1 MADAM
6 DKHICTQKNKSLRPY
21 GVIKNNKYLSVL
33 NSVKSS
39 AVVQGCKL
47 LSHLRHSVLLL
58 PLWGVMPVHSS
69 AALISPADR
78 DAVQQQQQELLQQN
92 SQQRQSLQ
100 RSITPALPAA
110 RPPAEQPG
118 GPCFLISSI
127 ALSGA
132 EHLPGQAERELTA
145 SYLQRCLSLGQIQTL
160 VKQVSDWYISRGYIT
175 SRAFLTE
182 QDLSHGQLRLQV
194 LEGKLEDI
202 ELEKKDARML
212 RTAFPGLKDKILN
225 LRDIEQGMESI
236 NRLRKVPVQI
246 EILPGTRPGYS
257 IVNLTATPE
266 FPVTAGIGFDNS
278 GQKSTG
284 TGQINGS
291 LTANNLLGLADQWFV
306 SGARSSDFAS
316 DHNARSVQAGF
327 SVPYGYWLLDY
338 NYSYSDYL
346 TTITERGFDWR
357 SDGDS
362 QIHRLTLSRVLF
374 RNGDMKTGA
383 FLGLS
388 HRIGRNYLNDTRL
401 ESSSRKLTS
410 VTVGVNHSQKVWGGY
425 ATLNPSFSRGVPWL
439 GAESDADK
447 SGDAPRAEFN
457 KGSLS
462 GSYYLPLAQDWNY
475 LTSFYGQWTPDR
487 LYGSERMTL
496 GGESSV
502 RGFKEQYLSGDN
514 GGYWR
519 NEVNHDLLTLPLIG
533 TLNAVAAVD
542 GGYLRHDNQDSFASG
557 TLWGGAVGVGSRNRY
572 YSSQFTVGWPLAY
585 PDWLKPDR
593 VSVYYRV
600 NVVL

>member
-1 MADAM
+1 M
-6 DKHICTQKNKSLRPY
+6 DDTKNMHHRAQKSKPSHAY
-21 GVIKNNKYLSVL
+21 GFIKDKIAPLLSGRLHFAWVIKHRKFVFLLRQSVPGIAFL
-33 NSVKSS
+33 VFM
-39 AVVQGCKL
+39 AFQA
-47 LSHLRHSVLLL
+47 
-58 PLWGVMPVHSS
+58 S
-69 AALISPADR
+69 AATISPADR

-92 SQQRQSLQ
+92 RQQRQSLQ
-100 RSITPALPAA
+100 RSLTPSV
-110 RPPAEQPG
+110 PPVQSDTTQMG
-118 GPCFLISSI
+118 GPCFPISSI
-127 ALSGA
+127 ELLGA
-132 EHLPGQAERELTA
+132 EHLPVRAKHALTEP
-145 SYLQRCLSLGQIQTL
+145 YLQRCLSLSQIKTL
-160 VKQVSDWYISRGYIT
+160 VKQVSDWYINRGYIT

-182 QDLSHGQLRLQV
+182 QDLSLGRLQLQV

-202 ELEKKDARML
+202 ELDKHNARIL
-212 RTAFPGLKDKILN
+212 LTTFPNLKGKILN
-225 LRDIEQGMESI
+225 LRDIEQGMENI

-246 EILPGTRPGYS
+246 EILPGTQPGYS
-257 IVNLTATPE
+257 VVNLTATPE
-266 FPVTAGIGFDNS
+266 FPLTTSLGFDNS

-284 TGQINGS
+284 TGQVSGT
-291 LTANNLLGLADQWFV
+291 LTANNVLGLADQWFI
-306 SGARSSDFAS
+306 SGARSSDFARG
-316 DHNARSVQAGF
+316 HNAHSVQAGF
-327 SVPYGYWLLDY
+327 SMPYGYWLLDY

-346 TTITERGFDWR
+346 STIVNRGFDWR

-383 FLGLS
+383 FFGMS

-410 VTVGVNHSQKVWGGY
+410 VMAGVNHSQKIGGGY

-439 GAESDADK
+439 GAEDDANKSSDMA
-447 SGDAPRAEFN
+447 RAEFS
-457 KGSLS
+457 KWSLS

-475 LTSFYGQWTPDR
+475 LTSFYGQWTRDR

-502 RGFKEQYLSGDN
+502 RGFKEQYLSGDK

-519 NEVNHDLLTLPLIG
+519 NEVNHDLITLPYVG
-533 TLNAVAAVD
+533 TLNAVAAID

-557 TLWGGAVGVGSRNRY
+557 NLWGGAVGVGSRNRY
-572 YSSQFTVGWPLAY
+572 FSSQFTVGWPLSY
-585 PDWLKPDR
+585 PGWLEPDH
-593 VSVYYRV
+593 VSVYCRV